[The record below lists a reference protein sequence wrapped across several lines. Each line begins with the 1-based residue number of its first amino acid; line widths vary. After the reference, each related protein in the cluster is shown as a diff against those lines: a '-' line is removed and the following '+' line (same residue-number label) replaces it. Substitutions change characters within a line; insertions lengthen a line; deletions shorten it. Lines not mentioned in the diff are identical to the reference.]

1 MLPDGRSNSN
11 PPADKAVIPADTAVP
26 LNRAVIPVSSVAPA
40 TIVMPVVGPVT
51 LDSIL
56 MISLALAVAI
66 KQQAPS
72 QIQNRETAR
81 VSNKSSMRS
90 IAVVTKEPWIC
101 YSMFQAMNE
110 MPDGII

>member
-11 PPADKAVIPADTAVP
+11 PPAGKAVIPADTAVP
-26 LNRAVIPVSSVAPA
+26 LNRAVIPVSREIPE
-40 TIVMPVVGPVT
+40 IIKMPEAGPVT

-56 MISLALAVAI
+56 MISLALAAVI
-66 KQQAPS
+66 KLQAPS
-72 QIQNRETAR
+72 RMQNRETAR